1 MTIDYTIKG
10 KVKISMFEY
19 IDILLTEMPSD
30 INGVS
35 KLAAATHLFD
45 LDYKA
50 EKLEEAKVQFFHQLV
65 AKIIYKSWGTKQD
78 I

>member
-1 MTIDYTIKG
+1 
-10 KVKISMFEY
+10 
-19 IDILLTEMPSD
+19 
-30 INGVS
+30 VS

-65 AKIIYKSWGTKQD
+65 AKIIYKS
-78 I
+78 